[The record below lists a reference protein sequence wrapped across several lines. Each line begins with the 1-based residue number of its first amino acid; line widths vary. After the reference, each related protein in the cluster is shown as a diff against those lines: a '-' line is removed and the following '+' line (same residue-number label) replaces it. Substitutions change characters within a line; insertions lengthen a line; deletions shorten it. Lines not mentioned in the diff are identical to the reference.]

1 MIFNSESFDELNDIG
16 TFALFEDVDLCES
29 ELFHFRGLFEY
40 IFRDD
45 LDGILLSII
54 QFHGLI
60 HNTPVAVAKH
70 LANSEVMLS
79 EGPVGKVDFPLL
91 HNKYKTSTIKVLY
104 HLMICKNY

>member
-1 MIFNSESFDELNDIG
+1 MIINSERFDELDDIG

-40 IFRDD
+40 IFGDD

-54 QFHGLI
+54 QFHGLVYY
-60 HNTPVAVAKH
+60 TPVAAAEH

-79 EGPVGKVDFPLL
+79 EGPVGKVDFPFF
-91 HNKYKTSTIKVLY
+91 HNKYKTSTNISIISSDDL
-104 HLMICKNY
+104 